1 MTQMSHEIQA
11 GPDMRFTLDPTRA
24 NVAKRRYRCS
34 AIVRCSQTVLMS
46 EFASQRVMSAEL
58 IGDPAGGG

>member
-1 MTQMSHEIQA
+1 
-11 GPDMRFTLDPTRA
+11 MRFTLDPTRA